1 MQRVA
6 QAQKGS
12 RRQDIELLR
21 IASAFGIVWF
31 HTALPGIAIAYSG
44 LAAFLVLSV
53 YLAGQPA
60 GSLLSTA
67 RTRAIR
73 LLTPWLI
80 WLGTYGVVNIE
91 RGEAFLPHG
100 TGALTAILA
109 GSSIHLWYLPFIFL
123 VLCGCDALARLKV
136 PRVIGL
142 GAGLA
147 ALLLVA
153 SSPAWRPL
161 TLALPYP
168 KLQWADAAAPVLFGL
183 FLRNA
188 KILPYAARWAILT
201 AIIFASAIAGFFN
214 SIGISYAIGFSTCI
228 LVAYADLSKF
238 IPVSLEPISSLTFGI
253 YLAHPLVFLGLLLYT
268 TTPEYIM
275 PFAIF
280 TTAAIG
286 TAVVQLVRR
295 QVKTYFAT

>member
-1 MQRVA
+1 MQRVV

-44 LAAFLVLSV
+44 LAAFLVLSD
-53 YLAGQPA
+53 YLAGEPKTGVLA
-60 GSLLSTA
+60 SI
-67 RTRAIR
+67 RIRAVR

-80 WLGTYGVVNIE
+80 WLGIYGGVNIA
-91 RGEAFLPHG
+91 RGEEFLPHG
-100 TGALTAILA
+100 TGLFTAIMA

-123 VLCGCDALARLKV
+123 CLCGCDALARLNASKA
-136 PRVIGL
+136 IAYT
-142 GAGLA
+142 AGLA
-147 ALLLVA
+147 ALVLVA

-188 KILPYAARWAILT
+188 KILPIFARSAIFILIIGA
-201 AIIFASAIAGFFN
+201 AIIAAFYN
-214 SIGISYAIGFSTCI
+214 SIGISYTVGFCACL
-228 LVAYADLSKF
+228 LVAYTNLSKF
-238 IPVSLEPISSLTFGI
+238 VPVSLEPISSLTFGI

-268 TTPEYIM
+268 ATPEFVM

-280 TTAAIG
+280 AVAAIG
-286 TAVVQLVRR
+286 TAATQYIRLH
-295 QVKTYFAT
+295 VKTYFAT